1 MRSISYVMVSFGY
14 WNLYRKFTHERLI
27 LSPKILSLTSD
38 HHCVTKREVIAC
50 NKLFAC
56 KSNIWK
62 GGAGHWHLFG
72 ADLPHRSYGMCICRR
87 EVEGDLGVFFP
98 LFPPCLLS
106 SLRYS
111 FLFSTFQIKWI
122 WNTYGSLTKNILVQQ
137 TECKLN
143 QDPEPWCNMLLSQ
156 PYLYFFRVWKQLLSR
171 NWNLISAFF
180 FELIGFNFLHN
191 LYFEGFDR

>member
-14 WNLYRKFTHERLI
+14 WNLYRKSTHERLI
-27 LSPKILSLTSD
+27 LSPKTLSLTSD

-111 FLFSTFQIKWI
+111 FLFSTFQIKWH
-122 WNTYGSLTKNILVQQ
+122 NGILVAHWQKISLNS
-137 TECKLN
+137 KLN
-143 QDPEPWCNMLLSQ
+143 ANSIKILSPDATCCLASHIFTSLGFGSNSCQ
-156 PYLYFFRVWKQLLSR
+156 EIETLFLPFF
-171 NWNLISAFF
+171 LID
-180 FELIGFNFLHN
+180 GF
-191 LYFEGFDR
+191 